1 MKKSLRK
8 KWYLSTWFICFIFA
22 FSQYKFPIIV
32 GIFLLLLQIND
43 DNNLISKYG
52 EIDSLNGNIDSLKTT
67 IQELE
72 SQQNT
77 AKEYLDQLHSESQ
90 DMEKEVVSEQYNM
103 SDYEGI
109 SSQECKTQLA
119 LLKNEE
125 KSAINDGSLLTIS
138 GALSKKSA
146 RDNAKQIV
154 RCFNAECD
162 NIIQSVTIKGIDSL
176 RNRLTKSFETLN
188 KIYEIDGVQL
198 NNKFLS
204 LKLKEL
210 DLVYSFALKAEQER
224 EQQKAIR
231 EEMVEEAKAQKE
243 IEQQKAKIE
252 KDQSQFNNEINR
264 MTKYLQ
270 RTTNDAEKQLYIDK
284 IKELEGKLKE
294 LETQKQDVLTREA
307 NAKAGYVY
315 VISNIGSF
323 GDNVYKIG
331 MTRRLEPMDRIDEL
345 SSASV
350 PFPFDVHAMIFS
362 NDAPALEAKLH
373 QEFDK
378 NRVNRINNRKEFFKV
393 SLDDIENVVKENFDN
408 TVQFT
413 RIPVAQE
420 YNETLEILKRESLIA

>member
-138 GALSKKSA
+138 GTLSKKSA

-231 EEMVEEAKAQKE
+231 EEMIEEAKAQKE

-323 GDNVYKIG
+323 GDNIYKIG

>member
-125 KSAINDGSLLTIS
+125 KSAINDGSLLNIS

-284 IKELEGKLKE
+284 IKELEEKLKE